1 MHSFAYTAPATLAE
15 ALEALAAAE
24 PGTKVLAGGTT
35 LYDLMKLDIET
46 PSAVVDVHALSELAG
61 IDTAGPGELSF
72 GAGALMA
79 DVAADPVLVSDYP
92 ALAESLVKAASQQLR
107 NMATVGGNLLQRTR
121 CAYFR
126 GGPPFPCNKRRPG
139 SGCAAIGGLDRGHAL
154 LGVSDSCI
162 ATYPGDWAVALLAFD
177 AVVDVAGPRG
187 ERTVPLAY
195 LHLEPGNTPD
205 KEHTLAADELILRIR
220 VPATPTGRGSTYHKI
235 RDRESYA
242 FALVSAA
249 VAVALDG
256 GGIVQDCRIALGGVA
271 TRPWR
276 CHGAERELLGEVLN
290 GRSARRAG
298 ETAFAGA
305 RPGTHNAFRIEL
317 GIRTVAEALRIA
329 GERAA
334 R

>member
-1 MHSFAYTAPATLAE
+1 MRPFAYQAPATLAD
-15 ALEALAAAE
+15 ALRALSDAG

-46 PSAVVDVHALSELAG
+46 PTTVVDVRSLGELTG
-61 IDTAGPGELSF
+61 IDTTGPGELSF

-79 DVAADPVLVSDYP
+79 DVAEDPVLLSDYP
-92 ALAESLVKAASQQLR
+92 ALAESLAKAASQQLR
-107 NMATVGGNLLQRTR
+107 NMATLGGNLLQRTR

-139 SGCAAIGGLDRGHAL
+139 SGCGAIGGLDRGHAL
-154 LGVSDSCI
+154 LGGSDACI

-177 AVVDVAGPRG
+177 AVVDIAGPAG
-187 ERTVPLAY
+187 ERTIALDELY
-195 LHLEPGNTPD
+195 LEPGDTPER
-205 KEHTLAADELILRIR
+205 EHTLGWDELIVRIR
-220 VPATPTGRGSTYHKI
+220 VPVTPAGRGSTYHKI

-242 FALVSAA
+242 FALASAA
-249 VAVALDG
+249 AAVVLDG
-256 GGIVQDCRIALGGVA
+256 EGRVEDCRIALGGVA

-276 CHGAERELLGEVLN
+276 CRTAERELAGAVLDA
-290 GRSARRAG
+290 GTARRAG
-298 ETAFAGA
+298 EKALAGA
-305 RPGTHNAFRIEL
+305 RPGRHNAFRVEL
-317 GIRTVAEALRIA
+317 GGRTVAEALRIA